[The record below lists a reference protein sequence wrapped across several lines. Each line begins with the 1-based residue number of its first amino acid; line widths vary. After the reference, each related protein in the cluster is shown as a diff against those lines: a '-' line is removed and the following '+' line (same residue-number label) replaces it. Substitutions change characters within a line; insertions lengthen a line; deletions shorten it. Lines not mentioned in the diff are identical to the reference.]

1 MYSDLYRTV
10 FVHIPKTAGQ
20 SIEHV
25 FLGKHGLSW
34 NERGPLLL
42 RARRRRRG
50 DGPERLAHLYAR
62 EYVAHGYLSQETFGS
77 CFRFTT
83 VRNPYERALS
93 AFRYL
98 QGSRNFDHRRF
109 ARLIERS
116 DAKRY
121 FIPQSEFV
129 VGENGDMLV
138 DFVIRFEALQEGF
151 NEVAERVFGEK
162 MPLPRINQS
171 HAAIGPEVLDSALSA
186 AVYRRYER
194 DFDLFKYPSKLS

>member
-42 RARRRRRG
+42 RARRSGRRK
-50 DGPERLAHLYAR
+50 GPDRLAHLYAR
-62 EYVAHGYLSQETFGS
+62 EYVAHGYLSQEIFAS
-77 CFRFTT
+77 CFKFTT
-83 VRNPYERALS
+83 VRNPYGRALS
-93 AFRYL
+93 AYRYL
-98 QGSRNFDHRRF
+98 SGSEGFNRRRF
-109 ARLIERS
+109 ERLLERS
-116 DAKRY
+116 DTQRH
-121 FIPQSEFV
+121 FVPQSEFV
-129 VGENGDMLV
+129 TDENGDMLV

-151 NEVAERVFGEK
+151 DEVAERVFGEK
-162 MPLPRINQS
+162 MLLPRINQS
-171 HAAIGPEVLDSALSA
+171 QAAIGPDVLDGELSA

-194 DFDLFKYPSKLS
+194 DFDLFRYPSKSP